1 MTPITKVTAVTATY
15 SIWVL
20 CLALS
25 VGLSGCMPKVK
36 LPTTPGSNATATP
49 PSTESSPTP
58 ALGETSSPSAT
69 TSADSPPATDAMP
82 PSPSLEMSASNSD
95 PLQQSFAKA
104 DQSFLALA
112 TSVHDPFL
120 VALPNKFTE
129 IDKTTF
135 QALSPFAKA
144 LVASHKSLHVQ
155 SPKKTEDTK
164 PTTSAPSTASSGD
177 LSSGTPTNVES
188 LGGLLG
194 TPTQPVDP
202 TAGLEVS
209 GIMYGNGHP
218 MAILRSGGETN
229 FGSVGET
236 IRVNGSSVRIKAI
249 DPTGVT
255 VDTGN
260 GKGTKLKIQE
270 ILGYESSSGGGSST
284 PKGDVGDANI
294 AGLLGDVT
302 GTQNH
307 QKPSSKKPSGSIK
320 TGSGTTTTPSNED
333 INKLV
338 DALLK

>member
-1 MTPITKVTAVTATY
+1 MMPIPRVTATY

-25 VGLSGCMPKVK
+25 VGLSGCMPKVD
-36 LPTTPGSNATATP
+36 LPTTPGSNAIATP

-58 ALGETSSPSAT
+58 ALGETSSSAA
-69 TSADSPPATDAMP
+69 TSAA
-82 PSPSLEMSASNSD
+82 MSASNSD
-95 PLQQSFAKA
+95 PLQQSFTKA

-120 VALPNKFTE
+120 IALPNKFTE
-129 IDKTTF
+129 IDATTF

-155 SPKKTEDTK
+155 NPKKTEDTK
-164 PTTSAPSTASSGD
+164 PTTSTPSTPPSGN
-177 LSSGTPTNVES
+177 LSGGTPTNVES

-218 MAILRSGGETN
+218 MAILRSGDETN

-249 DPTGVT
+249 DPMGVT
-255 VDTGN
+255 VDAGN
-260 GKGTKLKIQE
+260 GKRTKLKIQE
-270 ILGYESSSGGGSST
+270 ILGYESSNGGGSST
-284 PKGDVGDANI
+284 QKGDVGDTNI
-294 AGLLGDVT
+294 AGILGDVT
-302 GTQNH
+302 GTPNGP
-307 QKPSSKKPSGSIK
+307 KSGSKKPSGSTK